1 LRLRLLAD
9 RRDAD
14 RIDELANRFVL
25 ALVSA
30 SVGLVSALLLTFSTR
45 RITVDRTP
53 LNEVIGYAG
62 LTAATILGLRLL
74 AAIGRKGR

>member
-1 LRLRLLAD
+1 MPD

-14 RIDELANRFVL
+14 RIHELANRFVL

-45 RITVDRTP
+45 SITVDRTP
-53 LNEVIGYAG
+53 LNEVIGYAS
-62 LTAATILGLRLL
+62 LTAATIPGLSLL
-74 AAIGRKGR
+74 AAIGRKGK